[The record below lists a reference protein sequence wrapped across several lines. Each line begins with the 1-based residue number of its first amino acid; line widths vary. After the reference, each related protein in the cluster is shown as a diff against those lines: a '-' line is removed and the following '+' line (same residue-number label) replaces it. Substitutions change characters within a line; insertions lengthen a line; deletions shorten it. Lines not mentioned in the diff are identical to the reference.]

1 MKKVKAKFVD
11 TYGKQQKYIEKLL
24 GEDIELEYS
33 DEPDY
38 LFYGVFG
45 SGLEHY
51 KYKNCVK
58 IFFASEGVLPDF
70 NECDY
75 AIAEYPMTVGDRYFC
90 KPYMAP
96 KEADFSVFDEKAD
109 YLGRKFCNFVFSNE
123 TNGRG
128 AVLRKQFC
136 QKLMEYK
143 HVDCPGKV
151 LNNMKDAIE
160 PRSGKWFHG
169 KLDFIK
175 DYKFTIAFENVNTP
189 GMVSEKIYNAFQAR
203 TVPIYWGPDD
213 VNKIY
218 NPKSFI
224 NCSGLTI
231 DEMVKTVAEVDS
243 NDELYMD
250 MLRQNPIAEG
260 FNLNWEEDM
269 AKFLRGIILE
279 NKDYYDKDPL
289 GWDSG
294 NKAAKELISLED
306 TMLYKLHKGREKVA
320 KKLKR

>member
-1 MKKVKAKFVD
+1 MKKVKVKFVD
-11 TYGKQQKYIEKLL
+11 TYGKQQKYIERLL
-24 GEDIELEYS
+24 GDEFELEYS

-45 SGLEHY
+45 TGMEHH

-58 IFFASEGVLPDF
+58 IFFATEGVIPDF

-96 KEADFSVFDEKAD
+96 TSVDFSKFDENAD

-128 AVLRKQFC
+128 AILRKQFC

-203 TVPIYWGPDD
+203 TVPVYWGPED

-218 NPKSFI
+218 NPKAFI
-224 NCSGLTI
+224 NCSGMSLE
-231 DEMVKTVAEVDS
+231 EMVEQVIAVDS

-250 MLRQNPIAEG
+250 MLRQNPINSSFDLE
-260 FNLNWEEDM
+260 WEENM
-269 AKFLRGIILE
+269 ARFLQDIILKD
-279 NKDYYDKDPL
+279 KDYYDKDPL
-289 GWDSG
+289 GWDNGS
-294 NKAAKELISLED
+294 KAVRELAEIEK
-306 TMLYKLHKGREKVA
+306 TIPYKVHKAG
-320 KKLKR
+320 KKLMKRLKK